1 MTLDKTISLLHIIL
15 SELPTAIRTG
25 SELIALINEAF
36 ARLTNNAKDVEIAK
50 SEIDDLVK
58 QIIATSD
65 RIQRL

>member
-1 MTLDKTISLLHIIL
+1 MTLEKTIGLLHIIL

-25 SELIALINEAF
+25 GELIALINEAF